1 MSSLGGDEGSRV
13 LSKDMDIWVGA
24 QNDSDSPAGLEDE
37 LFAVPHDAEGT
48 RALLQALVPG
58 RPLPAEVDVRCSS
71 GDEQRFRDGCFLLV
85 KMAHD
90 WPLRLLVKPLAAD
103 AGDVELGEGVLLV
116 GVGVGT
122 DEPFG
127 PAVDVILDV
136 DKVRAMSGGLT
147 TWVGTVNANHALAAD
162 LAADPE
168 LEPHLTTPATSA
180 AAKVAIHALARGL
193 ELPLGSCGGATI
205 PLTKASATGPSTL
218 SSGCS
223 EKGCAC
229 RSSLSAPDRDG
240 CRRPGTRSLST
251 SAQARSTPSGTD
263 LTTV

>member
-24 QNDSDSPAGLEDE
+24 LNDSDSPAGLEDE

-127 PAVDVILDV
+127 PAGANAILDV

-193 ELPLGSCGGATI
+193 QLPLEIVRRCDDPADQGF
-205 PLTKASATGPSTL
+205 
-218 SSGCS
+218 
-223 EKGCAC
+223 
-229 RSSLSAPDRDG
+229 RDG
-240 CRRPGTRSLST
+240 AVDIVKRVLGEGLRLQVVPVGAGQGRLSEAGHKLIVHIG
-251 SAQARSTPSGTD
+251 SDPEHPFGH
-263 LTTV
+263 